1 MSTNAGTAFRTVDQ
15 DQDDAVWVA
24 DWFAAQ
30 LRPLGEIV
38 GLKPVDLLKWSS
50 NEIAGWNREA
60 IAVAITNQEAIS
72 FDYKG
77 EERHVHPRE
86 LYQSDAGDELVESYD
101 SDRDDIRS
109 FRLDRI
115 EGYVVREGLSLC
127 LG

>member
-1 MSTNAGTAFRTVDQ
+1 MSTNAGTAFRTVE
-15 DQDDAVWVA
+15 QDDAAA

-30 LRPLGEIV
+30 ARPLGVIV
-38 GLKPVDLLKWSS
+38 DPRVVRTITVAEST
-50 NEIAGWNREA
+50 AGWNREA

-101 SDRDDIRS
+101 IDCDDIRS